1 MDTSPSSHVA
11 PESGADTGAS
21 VTLTARPAVD
31 RVLGVGRWP
40 ARRLLSA
47 AVLFMVLVIAVQV
60 LVGWQPGAAPTWS
73 ALTLGTLGLASL
85 ALSTF
90 IPLPGHGAALDIG
103 CTPCAAAGGM
113 LAVAGSWLAASSA
126 YAGGTAALGLALAG
140 AALARRVT
148 EPVTCEA

>member
-1 MDTSPSSHVA
+1 MDTPPLTPGA
-11 PESGADTGAS
+11 PGPDAG

-31 RVLGVGRWP
+31 HVRGVGRWP
-40 ARRLLSA
+40 ARRLLTASA
-47 AVLFMVLVIAVQV
+47 LFVVLVVAVEAMA
-60 LVGWQPGAAPTWS
+60 GFEPAAAPIWS
-73 ALTLGTLGLASL
+73 VLTLGTMALAAL
-85 ALSTF
+85 ALATF
-90 IPLPGHGAALDIG
+90 VPLPGHGAALDIG

-126 YAGGTAALGLALAG
+126 YDGGTAALGLALAG